1 MTQQI
6 THDQI
11 SALMQPCRQ
20 DLARL
25 DVASLSVF
33 GSVARAESRDDSDID
48 VLVGFNGSPTIDR
61 YMDVK
66 LLLERVTGRRIDL
79 VTEGALRPEL
89 RSRIVQ
95 EAVRV
100 A

>member
-1 MTQQI
+1 MTKPP

-11 SALMQPCRQ
+11 TALLQTCRQ
-20 DLARL
+20 DLERL

-33 GSVARAESRDDSDID
+33 GSVARGEVRDDSDID
-48 VLVGFNGSPTIDR
+48 VLVGFKSSPTFDR

-89 RSRIVQ
+89 RRRIVH
-95 EAVRV
+95 EAIRV